1 MDPKQVDLL
10 AKKIWD
16 YHHLNHVLKKADCL
30 LVLGSHDPRIGEY
43 GARLLLEG
51 WAPMIVFSGGLGRLT
66 QGLWDE
72 PEADKF
78 ARIAVQMGVPQ
89 DKILIENRS
98 TNTGENVLF
107 TKALLTEMGV
117 NPEQLIVVHKPYMER
132 RAYATFKKVWPEKRI
147 IVTSPPLSFEEYP
160 NGVRSK
166 EEVIA
171 ILVGDL
177 QRIKLYAEKGFQI
190 PQNIPTDVWD
200 AFEQLV
206 QLGYNTHLTEA

>member
-43 GARLLLEG
+43 GARLFLEG

-190 PQNIPTDVWD
+190 PQNIPPDVWD

-206 QLGYNTHLTEA
+206 QLGYKTHLTEA

>member
-1 MDPKQVDLL
+1 
-10 AKKIWD
+10 
-16 YHHLNHVLKKADCL
+16 
-30 LVLGSHDPRIGEY
+30 
-43 GARLLLEG
+43 
-51 WAPMIVFSGGLGRLT
+51 MIVFSGGLGRLT